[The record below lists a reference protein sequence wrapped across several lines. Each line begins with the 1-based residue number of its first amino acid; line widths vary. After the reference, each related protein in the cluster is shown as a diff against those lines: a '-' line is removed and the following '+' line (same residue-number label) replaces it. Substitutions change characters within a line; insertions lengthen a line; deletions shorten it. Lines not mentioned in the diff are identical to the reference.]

1 MRPAEQVWSD
11 PDVASLFLYSLEVFR
26 VSVHPTFYSMLL

>member
-11 PDVASLFLYSLEVFR
+11 PDVASLSTHSRFFR
-26 VSVHPTFYSMLL
+26 VLVHPTFYSMLL